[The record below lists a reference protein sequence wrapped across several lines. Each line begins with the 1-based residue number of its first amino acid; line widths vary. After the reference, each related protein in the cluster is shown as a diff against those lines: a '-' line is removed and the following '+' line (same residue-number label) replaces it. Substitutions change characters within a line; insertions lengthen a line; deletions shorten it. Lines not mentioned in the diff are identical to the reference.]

1 MEGLNM
7 SDVFPTAVYSLCLV
21 TSCLCAFLLVRSYRA
36 TRARLLFWSAICF
49 VLLAANSLLVILDIL
64 VFPDVDFGLWRP
76 ALALAAVAVL
86 LFGFIWDLE
95 AE

>member
-1 MEGLNM
+1 MP
-7 SDVFPTAVYSLCLV
+7 DVFPAAVYTLCLV
-21 TSCLCAFLLVRSYRA
+21 TSSLCTFLLVRSYLA

-49 VLLAANSLLVILDIL
+49 VFLAANSLLVILDIL

-76 ALALAAVAVL
+76 GLALAAVAIL

>member
-1 MEGLNM
+1 MG
-7 SDVFPTAVYSLCLV
+7 DVFPAAVYTLCLV
-21 TSCLCAFLLVRSYRA
+21 TSSLCVFLLVRSYLA

-49 VLLAANSLLVILDIL
+49 LFLAANSLLVILDIV
-64 VFPDVDFGLWRP
+64 VFPDLDFGLWRV
-76 ALALAAVAVL
+76 ALALAAVSIL

>member
-1 MEGLNM
+1 MA
-7 SDVFPTAVYSLCLV
+7 DVFPAAVYTLCFV
-21 TSCLCAFLLVRSYRA
+21 TSSLCAFLLVRSYIA

-49 VLLAANSLLVILDIL
+49 VFLAANSLLVILDIL
-64 VFPDVDFGLWRP
+64 IFPDVDFGLWR
-76 ALALAAVAVL
+76 AGFALAAVAIL

>member
-1 MEGLNM
+1 MPN
-7 SDVFPTAVYSLCLV
+7 VFPAAVYTLCFVTSSLCV
-21 TSCLCAFLLVRSYRA
+21 FLLVRSYMV

-49 VLLAANSLLVILDIL
+49 LLLAANSLLVILDIV

-76 ALALAAVAVL
+76 ALAFAAVAIL

>member
-1 MEGLNM
+1 M
-7 SDVFPTAVYSLCLV
+7 SDVFPAAVYTLCLV
-21 TSCLCAFLLVRSYRA
+21 TSSLCAFLLVRSYLA

-49 VLLAANSLLVILDIL
+49 VLLAMNSLLVIFDIL
-64 VFPDVDFGLWRP
+64 VFPNIDFGLWRP
-76 ALALAAVAVL
+76 GLALAAVAIL

>member
-1 MEGLNM
+1 MEGLTMPN
-7 SDVFPTAVYSLCLV
+7 VFPAAVYTLCLV
-21 TSCLCAFLLVRSYRA
+21 TSSLCAFLLVRSYVA
-36 TRARLLFWSAICF
+36 TRARLLFWSGICF
-49 VLLAANSLLVILDIL
+49 VFLAANSLLVILDIL

-76 ALALAAVAVL
+76 GLALAAVAIL

>member
-1 MEGLNM
+1 MT
-7 SDVFPTAVYSLCLV
+7 DVFPAAVYTLCFV
-21 TSCLCAFLLVRSYRA
+21 TSSLCAFLLVRSYLT

-49 VLLAANSLLVILDIL
+49 VFLAANSLLVVLDIL
-64 VFPDVDFGLWRP
+64 VFPDIDFGLWRP
-76 ALALAAVAVL
+76 ALALAAVAIL

>member
-1 MEGLNM
+1 MP
-7 SDVFPTAVYSLCLV
+7 DVFPAAVYTLCFV
-21 TSCLCAFLLVRSYRA
+21 TSSLCAFLLVRSYLT
-36 TRARLLFWSAICF
+36 TRAQLLFWSAICF
-49 VLLAANSLLVILDIL
+49 VFLAANSLIVVLDIL

-76 ALALAAVAVL
+76 ALALAAVAIL

>member
-1 MEGLNM
+1 MH
-7 SDVFPTAVYSLCLV
+7 DVFPAAVYLLCFG
-21 TSCLCAFLLVRSYRA
+21 TCALCVFLLVRAYLR

-76 ALALAAVAVL
+76 ALALAAVAIL

>member
-1 MEGLNM
+1 MP
-7 SDVFPTAVYSLCLV
+7 DVFPAAVYTLCFLTSSLC
-21 TSCLCAFLLVRSYRA
+21 TFLLVRSYLA

-49 VLLAANSLLVILDIL
+49 LFLAANSLLVILDIL
-64 VFPDVDFGLWRP
+64 VFPDVDFGLWRA
-76 ALALAAVAVL
+76 ALALAAVAIL

>member
-1 MEGLNM
+1 MH
-7 SDVFPTAVYSLCLV
+7 DVFPAAVYSLCFA
-21 TSCLCAFLLVRSYRA
+21 TSCLCAYLLARA
-36 TRARLLFWSAICF
+36 YVASRARLLFWSAICF
-49 VLLAANSLLVILDIL
+49 GFLAVNSLLVILDIV

-76 ALALAAVAVL
+76 ALARCAVTVL